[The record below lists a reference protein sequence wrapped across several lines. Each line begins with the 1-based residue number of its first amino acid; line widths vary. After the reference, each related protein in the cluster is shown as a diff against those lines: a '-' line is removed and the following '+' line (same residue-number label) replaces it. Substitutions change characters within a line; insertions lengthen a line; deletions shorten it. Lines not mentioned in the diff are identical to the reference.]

1 VGGVGDN
8 MWSQLLNYWHTNL
21 APAVDYNVSWNC
33 DLCQTLRVQDYFD
46 KMLPQI
52 IDTARFNN
60 GTFYDETALT
70 NQPNFSVLGER
81 RKKIIELKNI
91 RFFRRKRD

>member
-1 VGGVGDN
+1 
-8 MWSQLLNYWHTNL
+8 
-21 APAVDYNVSWNC
+21 
-33 DLCQTLRVQDYFD
+33 
-46 KMLPQI
+46 MLPQI